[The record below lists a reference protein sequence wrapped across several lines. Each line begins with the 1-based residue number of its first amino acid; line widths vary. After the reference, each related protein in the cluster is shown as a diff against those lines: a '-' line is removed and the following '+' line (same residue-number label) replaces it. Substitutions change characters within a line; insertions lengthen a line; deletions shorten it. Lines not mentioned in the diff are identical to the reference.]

1 LKKPNSIVL
10 SGFALAGVK
19 LALLPFQASL
29 SNSLLVSLSDCGLTL
44 LLAVA
49 GWRASRRSNRFARA
63 LWLMVVLFSILET
76 LSFAVS
82 ALAFAVAGPEKAV
95 NAFWTTTIVFYL
107 ITLAFTLP
115 LLLRE
120 DAETF
125 GIGWLQTLDIA
136 QFAILTLPAY
146 LVFFYIPTISSFSPQ
161 LRARNYL
168 ILHVMRD
175 SFLALGYAYRALRS
189 RYPDLRQLHLR
200 FSAFF
205 ALYGTTVAIAVRGI
219 NVWHW
224 RPLLI
229 GFIGDLPALLLL
241 LTAARWQQRTEL
253 PRPAAPSQRQGMLWR
268 QVFPLLLPLSVIGLA
283 SQISVSHPRVAWTT
297 ITASFLC
304 YAVRLLVMQ
313 GQEDATLA
321 SLFVLQEKF
330 SKAFQSSPIAISI
343 NRSSDET
350 YIDANDRYLQ
360 MLNLRKEQVI
370 GRTPLEVGILVDIEE
385 RNKLRDAIAKEGS
398 FRSMPFRLRTADRIL
413 DTLVSGELIKLKDET
428 LLISSLL
435 DVTELKSVTQQL
447 QQSQKMEVV
456 GSLAGGVAHDF
467 NNLLTIIKG
476 YSELARMRGIHGDLA
491 EEIRQI
497 GAAADRAAG
506 LTRQLLAFSR
516 RQILQPHN
524 IGLNSVVA
532 GIEKMLRR
540 TIGEHIELITLFA
553 PDLGAVHADP
563 VQMEQVVVNLAI
575 NSRDAMPNGGKLV
588 FQTKNLE
595 LSTAHA
601 AKTFEIPPGSYVV
614 LTATDTG
621 TGIAPENLDRVFEP
635 FFTTKEA
642 GQGTGLGLSTVY
654 GIVKQSGGYISVH
667 SELGL
672 GTTFKIYLPRVDQPI
687 DTLTPEETGS
697 QKLDGTETIL
707 IAEDDKGVC
716 ELAASVLKQ
725 RGYKVLIAHSGE
737 EALRRAGEFPD
748 EIHLLLTDIVM
759 SRPAGPELARQL
771 KRARPSLKVL
781 YMSGYPQLSVAGGNI
796 IELDQPILAKPFT
809 PLELVRE
816 ARKVLDCENHLT
828 AV

>member
-1 LKKPNSIVL
+1 
-10 SGFALAGVK
+10 
-19 LALLPFQASL
+19 
-29 SNSLLVSLSDCGLTL
+29 
-44 LLAVA
+44 
-49 GWRASRRSNRFARA
+49 
-63 LWLMVVLFSILET
+63 M
-76 LSFAVS
+76 
-82 ALAFAVAGPEKAV
+82 
-95 NAFWTTTIVFYL
+95 
-107 ITLAFTLP
+107 
-115 LLLRE
+115 
-120 DAETF
+120 
-125 GIGWLQTLDIA
+125 LQ
-136 QFAILTLPAY
+136 
-146 LVFFYIPTISSFSPQ
+146 
-161 LRARNYL
+161 
-168 ILHVMRD
+168 
-175 SFLALGYAYRALRS
+175 
-189 RYPDLRQLHLR
+189 
-200 FSAFF
+200 
-205 ALYGTTVAIAVRGI
+205 
-219 NVWHW
+219 
-224 RPLLI
+224 
-229 GFIGDLPALLLL
+229 
-241 LTAARWQQRTEL
+241 
-253 PRPAAPSQRQGMLWR
+253 
-268 QVFPLLLPLSVIGLA
+268 
-283 SQISVSHPRVAWTT
+283 
-297 ITASFLC
+297 
-304 YAVRLLVMQ
+304 
-313 GQEDATLA
+313 
-321 SLFVLQEKF
+321 
-330 SKAFQSSPIAISI
+330 
-343 NRSSDET
+343 
-350 YIDANDRYLQ
+350 
-360 MLNLRKEQVI
+360 
-370 GRTPLEVGILVDIEE
+370 
-385 RNKLRDAIAKEGS
+385 
-398 FRSMPFRLRTADRIL
+398 
-413 DTLVSGELIKLKDET
+413 
-428 LLISSLL
+428 
-435 DVTELKSVTQQL
+435 
-447 QQSQKMEVV
+447 
-456 GSLAGGVAHDF
+456 
-467 NNLLTIIKG
+467 
-476 YSELARMRGIHGDLA
+476 
-491 EEIRQI
+491 
-497 GAAADRAAG
+497 
-506 LTRQLLAFSR
+506 
-516 RQILQPHN
+516 
-524 IGLNSVVA
+524 
-532 GIEKMLRR
+532 R

-654 GIVKQSGGYISVH
+654 GIIKQSGGYISVH